1 MSFEALFY
9 PRSVAV
15 IGASANPQK
24 IGGLPVRM
32 LREMGYAGEI
42 FPVNPTASEIQGLR
56 AWPSTRELP
65 EAPDV
70 AIVAVPA
77 ASVVA
82 SIRDCASRG
91 VRAAVVF
98 SSGFAEGGAAGLAL
112 QHEIARIASDSDL
125 TLLGPNCL
133 GVMNV
138 RRRWIGTFSPA
149 PLSGMPAE
157 GSVAIV
163 SQSGAFGAY
172 AFVLARK
179 AGLGVSQW
187 ITTGNEAG
195 VSVADVI
202 DWLADDDET
211 RVIVAYIEGARDGD
225 RLRRALLKARA
236 ADKPVVVTKVG
247 RTEVGARA
255 AMSHTASLSGEDAV
269 YQAVFDETGAVR
281 AFTVEQMFRL
291 AHAFSLVPP
300 PRGRRLAIITVSGGV
315 GTLMADAAS
324 DAGLELPPLPP
335 ELARQLRE
343 RVPFASTE
351 NPVDVTGQ
359 ITADY
364 ETLNITALGA
374 AQNGA
379 FDALCLFLAAAS
391 AAPVIGPRVVDTMH
405 RLRAAAPALPLALT
419 GIMNAQ
425 QTAELHAAGC
435 LVYEEPTHAIDA
447 FAVLQRWAAGGADV
461 APDAT
466 ALPRLDVEPGTRN
479 EAEGFAFLRE
489 AGIAA
494 APHRV
499 VQSVDEAVD
508 AWRNL
513 GADAVVLK
521 IVSRDILHKSD
532 VGGVAVGPADEA
544 QVRAAYARITAAVAQ
559 RAPDACIDGMLV
571 AQKLKPALELL
582 LGARHDPVFG
592 PIVVLGLGGVAVELF
607 AQTALLIAPTT
618 AARVTAK
625 LQDLKIMPLLSGWR
639 GQPRID
645 PAPLVQ
651 AVVAFS
657 ELAARIG
664 PALRSMEINPLM
676 VLADGVA
683 AADAVI
689 EIDGL

>member
-56 AWPSTRELP
+56 AWPSMRELP

-255 AMSHTASLSGEDAV
+255 AISHTASLSGEDAV

-291 AHAFSLVPP
+291 AHAFSLVSP

-374 AQNGA
+374 AQSGA

-447 FAVLQRWAAGGADV
+447 FAALQRWTAGGTDA

-466 ALPRLDVEPGTRN
+466 ALPTLDVVPGTRN

-508 AWRNL
+508 AWRDL

-532 VGGVAVGPADEA
+532 VGGVEVGPADEA
-544 QVRAAYARITAAVAQ
+544 QVRAAYARITAAVSQ
-559 RAPDACIDGMLV
+559 RAPDARSDGMLV
-571 AQKLKPALELL
+571 AQQLKPAVELL

-607 AQTALLIAPTT
+607 AQTALLTAPTT

-625 LQDLKIMPLLSGWR
+625 LHELKIMPLLSGWR
-639 GQPRID
+639 GQPHID

-676 VLADGVA
+676 VLEDGVA

-689 EIDGL
+689 EIDSL

>member
-1 MSFEALFY
+1 MSFEALFH

-15 IGASANPQK
+15 IGASSNPQK

-32 LREMGYAGEI
+32 LRELGFTGDI
-42 FPVNPTASEIQGLR
+42 LPVNPTASEIQGLR
-56 AWPSTRELP
+56 AWPSVRELP
-65 EAPDV
+65 KAPDV

-82 SIRDCASRG
+82 SIRDCTRRG

-98 SSGFAEGGAAGLAL
+98 SSGFAEGGAAGLEM
-112 QHEIARIASDSDL
+112 QHEIARIASEGGL

-149 PLSGMPAE
+149 PLSGLPAA

-179 AGLGVSQW
+179 AGLGLSQW

-236 ADKPVVVTKVG
+236 AGKPVVVTKVG

-291 AHAFSLVPP
+291 AHAFSLAPP
-300 PRGRRLAIITVSGGV
+300 PRGRRLGIITVSGGV

-335 ELARQLRE
+335 RTRRQLRE
-343 RVPFASTE
+343 RVPFASTD

-374 AQNGA
+374 AQSGA

-391 AAPVIGPRVVDTMH
+391 AAPVIGPRVVDTMQPPARCRAGVATRVGRH
-405 RLRAAAPALPLALT
+405 HECAADGRAACGRMPGLRGADACDRCVRGVAALGSRRVPTRHWMQAALPEARRRTRHAQRGRGVRVPAAKPALPPHRTASCRVPTKRWPPGASSALAQSCSRSSRATSCTKATLAALQSDPPMKR
-419 GIMNAQ
+419 GAWRSCADHGCRAQ
-425 QTAELHAAGC
+425 HAPARAHRRHAGR
-435 LVYEEPTHAIDA
+435 A
-447 FAVLQRWAAGGADV
+447 
-461 APDAT
+461 
-466 ALPRLDVEPGTRN
+466 
-479 EAEGFAFLRE
+479 EAET
-489 AGIAA
+489 
-494 APHRV
+494 
-499 VQSVDEAVD
+499 
-508 AWRNL
+508 
-513 GADAVVLK
+513 
-521 IVSRDILHKSD
+521 
-532 VGGVAVGPADEA
+532 
-544 QVRAAYARITAAVAQ
+544 RA
-559 RAPDACIDGMLV
+559 
-571 AQKLKPALELL
+571 
-582 LGARHDPVFG
+582 
-592 PIVVLGLGGVAVELF
+592 
-607 AQTALLIAPTT
+607 
-618 AARVTAK
+618 
-625 LQDLKIMPLLSGWR
+625 
-639 GQPRID
+639 
-645 PAPLVQ
+645 
-651 AVVAFS
+651 
-657 ELAARIG
+657 
-664 PALRSMEINPLM
+664 
-676 VLADGVA
+676 
-683 AADAVI
+683 
-689 EIDGL
+689 